1 MKREAG
7 FTIFSVLIAM
17 MLLMVGVTALSR
29 TGYQVLSAHTAA
41 AARTTALSIARSHL
55 EDLRSRD
62 PETLQTESPIVVDES
77 GQLASAGPYTR
88 TVVVDQLAINLKR
101 VSVLVR
107 GPRLQHPVQL
117 VTLVF
122 VSGT

>member
-29 TGYQVLSAHTAA
+29 TGYQVLSAHTNA
-41 AARTTALSIARSHL
+41 AARTTALSLARAHL

-62 PETLQTESPIVVDES
+62 PKSLQTESPVVVDETGQPASS
-77 GQLASAGPYTR
+77 GAYTR
-88 TVVVDQLAINLKR
+88 SVVVDQLAINLKQ

-107 GPRLQHPVQL
+107 GPRLRNPVQL

-122 VSGT
+122 VSGA